1 MVYPIDTLWY
11 TTVMEKRHVPPSRKR
26 YEAKFPLITVRVSK
40 ETKDRFQSIR
50 SKQRMSARRLFEE
63 LLNNYIQITTPPK
76 QVEQP
81 APDPREKLYVITNE
95 PYFIGSLEGWEGS
108 LPDKGAITADRN
120 KIEFLERANY
130 EFKEVK
136 ETF

>member
-26 YEAKFPLITVRVSK
+26 YEAKFPLITVRVSR

-63 LLNNYIQITTPPK
+63 LLNNYIQVKSQPK

-81 APDPREKLYVITNE
+81 APKPREKLYMITKE
-95 PYFIGSLEGWEGS
+95 PFRLGSPEGW
-108 LPDKGAITADRN
+108 KGPSPEKGDITADRN

-130 EFKEVK
+130 KFKEVE